1 MKNNNPDSTSN
12 YKIMINTEKDTVF
25 IQLKDEKY
33 KDVIAKVGHIEWNDK
48 GEVEFDMEVPEGK
61 ESYYNDEKFCNDIQ
75 LAVGDIVAKSVN
87 TFWNEAEK
95 AILNDLDG
103 KINEIM
109 KPYNIKLPEGESYIE
124 AFGKKGY
131 VISED
136 DDNRLIAI
144 KPTTEEIY
152 HFDNSDDL
160 SFLKREIT
168 GSLLIL

>member
-1 MKNNNPDSTSN
+1 MQINQDSTSN
-12 YKIMINTEKDTVF
+12 YKIMINTEKDTIF

-33 KDVIAKVGHIEWNDK
+33 KDVIAKVCNIEWNEQ

-61 ESYYNDEKFCNDIQ
+61 EAYYNDNDFCLNIQ
-75 LAVGDIVAKSVN
+75 NAVGDIVAKSVN

-95 AILNDLDG
+95 TILNDLES
-103 KINEIM
+103 KINEVM
-109 KPYNIKLPEGESYIE
+109 KPYNIKLEDGKSYIE
-124 AFGKKGY
+124 MFGDKGY

-152 HFDNSDDL
+152 HFDDKDDL
-160 SFLKREIT
+160 YFLKKEIT
-168 GSLLIL
+168 GSALIL